1 CFPMKSNKKNRS
13 SKDRK
18 VMKNDCSERKA
29 ETSFRSEFEK
39 RVAFY
44 LEEAGCEYAYEACT
58 LEYTEPAKKHRYTP
72 DFCLPNG
79 VLVEVKG
86 RWTPEDRKKHLLL
99 KAQYP
104 DLDIR
109 MVFSNP
115 REKINKGSTTTY
127 ADYCERHG
135 IIFAKGHVPSEWF
148 LKSDEK
154 SVPVRNGKK
163 KPQVTA
169 KHQIETE
176 NAIYM

>member
-1 CFPMKSNKKNRS
+1 
-13 SKDRK
+13 
-18 VMKNDCSERKA
+18 MKNNEKKRFPRERKTMENECSERKT

-39 RVAFY
+39 RVALG
-44 LEEAGCEYAYEACT
+44 LEEAGCEHEYEECT
-58 LEYTEPAKKHRYTP
+58 LEYTVPEKKHRYTP
-72 DFCLPNG
+72 DFRLPNG

-86 RWTPEDRKKHLLL
+86 RWTPEDRKKHLLVR
-99 KAQYP
+99 AQHP

-109 MVFSNP
+109 LVFSNP